1 MAGESHDDGICPICQ
16 VHTVKNGKPLKSTK
30 DALGY
35 LRHFRTKNQEYV
47 ISLSLDSIGRVISR
61 RVVTI
66 GLLNSS
72 LVHPREVYAGP
83 LADRAASI
91 IVAHNHPSNDPMPS
105 KADIKTTQQLVAA
118 GILLGVPLD
127 DHIIITEKGH
137 YSFKQNYLI

>member
-1 MAGESHDDGICPICQ
+1 MTSEAHDDGICLICQ
-16 VHTVKNGKPLKSTK
+16 VHAIKNGKPLKGTK
-30 DALGY
+30 DVLAY
-35 LRHFRTKNQEYV
+35 LKHFRTKKQEYV
-47 ISLSLDSIGRVISR
+47 VSLSLDSMGRVISR

-91 IVAHNHPSNDPMPS
+91 IVAHNHPSNDPTPS

-118 GILLGVPLD
+118 GILLGIPLD
-127 DHIIITEKGH
+127 DHIIIAAKGH
-137 YSFKQNYLI
+137 FSFKEKLLI